1 MGFERRNFLMEI
13 IVIDLGVG
21 NVKSLKSAIDYLGF
35 KSNLSKNEK
44 EINQAS
50 HLILAGVGS
59 FDSIVE
65 KIENSKIKN
74 TIINCVLEKKIPILG
89 ICVGMQVLFNCSEE
103 GKKRGLALIDGEVKK
118 LSINFEKNFKVPNVG
133 YHKIKNINN
142 FSLFK
147 ELTVPYFYFTHSF
160 AAQENVSIE
169 NCKYAL
175 CEHDKNFIAAIQKDN
190 IFGVQFHPEKSQSSG
205 LRVLKNFFEYK

>member
-103 GKKRGLALIDGEVKK
+103 GEKKGLALIDGEVKK
-118 LSINFEKNFKVPNVG
+118 LSINLEKNFKVPNVG

-160 AAQENVSIE
+160 AAQENISFE
-169 NCKYAL
+169 NYKYAL
-175 CEHDKNFIAAIQKDN
+175 CEHNKNFIAAIQKDN